1 MTTRNRERR
10 KRIIEDKKRKFRR
23 STTSRKNS
31 KNCGQ
36 SIQSGQSPETAI
48 KLQKQMQK
56 NENDGRNAATQETE
70 SYVSLCQ
77 NLEFFAAATAQRAG
91 PERHNKKWPPP
102 TLRTQIYGGRS
113 ARKRP
118 GSGPGWIFLPRQQAG
133 LGLREYFFYFK
144 QTWSLYHPYTPAQYR
159 QGGTQETL
167 VDSEQRLN
175 WRPCPSCT
183 KIK

>member
-10 KRIIEDKKRKFRR
+10 KREDKKNVSSDDLQRAE
-23 STTSRKNS
+23 KNS

-48 KLQKQMQK
+48 KLQKQMQN
-56 NENDGRNAATQETE
+56 NENNGRNAATQETE

-133 LGLREYFFYFK
+133 LGLREYFFILSRRGHC
-144 QTWSLYHPYTPAQYR
+144 TTPTRRRNTGREGHRRPQWTPSSAST
-159 QGGTQETL
+159 GGHAPL
-167 VDSEQRLN
+167 A
-175 WRPCPSCT
+175 P
-183 KIK
+183 K

>member
-10 KRIIEDKKRKFRR
+10 KRVIEDKKRKFRR
-23 STTSRKNS
+23 STTCRKNS

-48 KLQKQMQK
+48 KLQKQMQN
-56 NENDGRNAATQETE
+56 NENNGRNAATQETE

-102 TLRTQIYGGRS
+102 TLRTYMYGGRS

-133 LGLREYFFYFK
+133 LGLSEYFLFILSRHGHC
-144 QTWSLYHPYTPAQYR
+144 TTPTRRRNTGREGHRRPQWTLSSAST
-159 QGGTQETL
+159 GGHAPL
-167 VDSEQRLN
+167 A
-175 WRPCPSCT
+175 P
-183 KIK
+183 K